1 MVLNLRQ
8 ENDLSCL
15 PGNSREKKI
24 GPRSPKYMAREMI
37 IHRGDER
44 ANPRRDRK
52 MSKDLLRK
60 SPFSKS

>member
-1 MVLNLRQ
+1 
-8 ENDLSCL
+8 
-15 PGNSREKKI
+15 
-24 GPRSPKYMAREMI
+24 MAREMI

-60 SPFSKS
+60 SPSSKP